1 MFDAW
6 ILLSRVVDSNRKVP
20 DLKCKAQ
27 DLLLEVVDLKYEVPD
42 LRSGGRDPPNLTPG
56 DSTYRRTC
64 ACGWR
69 GLTAVPTELE

>member
-42 LRSGGRDPPNLTPG
+42 LRSGGIPPQFNP
-56 DSTYRRTC
+56 
-64 ACGWR
+64 W
-69 GLTAVPTELE
+69 